1 MEIFLDPTIWVGLL
15 TLVLLEL
22 VLGIDNLVF
31 IAILAQKL
39 PASQRQKAVK
49 IGLGLALGMR
59 FVLLAS
65 ISWLATLT
73 EPLFDVL
80 GKTFSGRDLIML
92 LGGLFLLY
100 KATGEI
106 HGRLEGKG
114 HGGKKSSVKA
124 GFGVVVAQIIVLDAV
139 FSLDAVITA
148 VGMTDHLPVMM
159 LAVAISIFLMVAV
172 SNPLVKFVNEHPTI
186 VMLCLGFLLMVGFS
200 LVAEGFG
207 IHIPKGYLY
216 AAIGFSVLIES
227 FNQFAQAKLKKRFSA
242 EETSDLRE
250 RTADMVLRV
259 LGARDSDET
268 QSSHE
273 LGVLLHQA
281 SKEDLLSDTEKNLLR
296 GVLNLSQRP
305 INTIMTPRT
314 DIEWLDIGEN
324 EEGIRNQIVE
334 TSRSQLLVG
343 KDDID
348 SVMGI
353 IHREDFLPSLVKHSK
368 LPVVSKIMIEPLF
381 IHENISVLKA
391 LEIFKN
397 HRADMAVIID
407 EFGGVQGIVTH
418 HDLLE
423 AMAGEFPES
432 DDEKVDLE
440 ILVQDDGS
448 YIVDGMA
455 SIYDVHNQTGLEYEP
470 DGNFATM
477 AGFILHEFARIP
489 KLDEELEWNNW
500 GIKILQMDGKR
511 IGKVLL
517 FRKLSEEE

>member
-1 MEIFLDPTIWVGLL
+1 MEIFLDPTIWLGLA

-31 IAILAQKL
+31 IAILAQRL
-39 PASQRQKAVK
+39 PAPLRSKACKV
-49 IGLGLALGMR
+49 GLLLALGMR
-59 FVLLAS
+59 FILLAC
-65 ISWLATLT
+65 ISWFATLT
-73 EPLFDVL
+73 EPFTHIL
-80 GKTFSGRDLIML
+80 GQPFSGRDLIML
-92 LGGLFLLY
+92 GGGLFLLY

-114 HGGKKSSVKA
+114 HGSGKTTAKA
-124 GFGVVVAQIIVLDAV
+124 SFWVVVAQIIVLDAV

-148 VGMTDHLPVMM
+148 VGMSDHLQVMM
-159 LAVAISIFLMVAV
+159 AAVAIAIFLMVAV
-172 SNPLVKFVNEHPTI
+172 SDPLTRFVNEHPTV

-200 LVAEGFG
+200 LIAEGFG
-207 IHIPKGYLY
+207 VHIPKGYLY
-216 AAIGFSVLIES
+216 AAIGFSVLIEF
-227 FNQFAQAKLKKRFSA
+227 FNQFAQAKLKKRFSD
-242 EETSDLRE
+242 EPSDLRQ
-250 RTADMVLRV
+250 RTADVVLRV
-259 LGARDSDET
+259 LGARGSDDD
-268 QSSHE
+268 QNSHE
-273 LGVLLHQA
+273 IGVLLQQA
-281 SKEDLLSDTEKNLLR
+281 SKEDVLSPTEKNLLR

-314 DIEWLDIGEN
+314 DLEWLDIGEN
-324 EEGIRNQIVE
+324 EDGIRNQIVD

-348 SVMGI
+348 STMGVV
-353 IHREDFLPSLVKHSK
+353 HREDFLPSLIKFNK
-368 LPVVSKIMIEPLF
+368 MPVISKIMMEPLF
-381 IHENISVLKA
+381 ILENVTVLKA

-432 DDEKVDLE
+432 DDEKIDLE
-440 ILVQDDGS
+440 ILSQEDGS
-448 YIVDGMA
+448 FVISGMA
-455 SIYDVHNQTGLEYEP
+455 SIYDVQNQTGLEYEP

-489 KLDEELEWNNW
+489 KLDEELEWNDW
-500 GIKILQMDGKR
+500 RIKILQLDGKR
-511 IGKVLL
+511 IGKILL
-517 FRKLSEEE
+517 YKLPSES